1 MDKEIKMLR
10 FYMPQGWD
18 DSECTIEVSGKRYHI
33 KGKLIPGHWEPLG
46 KIYYKIDDNNTSSPE
61 WIYQNYKTSE

>member
-18 DSECTIEVSGKRYHI
+18 DSECTLEVNGKRYHI

-46 KIYYKIDDNNTSSPE
+46 KIYYIKYVI
-61 WIYQNYKTSE
+61 

>member
-18 DSECTIEVSGKRYHI
+18 DSECMLEVNGKR
-33 KGKLIPGHWEPLG
+33 G
-46 KIYYKIDDNNTSSPE
+46 KISMKYIYYITFTLQHILLYSLAMVL
-61 WIYQNYKTSE
+61 TLT